1 MGGAEIQS
9 TEGKMQGDNRTM
21 FFSVIVTIQIQ
32 QLFRTPVDNVKQV
45 WLEDEATSAGSL
57 KPLKNWWTNIISEG
71 GRIGYYV
78 NEKKLWLIIKNEAL
92 LENATNLL
100 SDNKVNITTEGK
112 RYLGAAISSNEFR
125 KKYVNEKV
133 SKLCEELKAL
143 VL

>member
-1 MGGAEIQS
+1 M
-9 TEGKMQGDNRTM
+9 
-21 FFSVIVTIQIQ
+21 
-32 QLFRTPVDNVKQV
+32 
-45 WLEDEATSAGSL
+45 
-57 KPLKNWWTNIISEG
+57 KNWWTNIISEG
-71 GRIGYYV
+71 GRIDYYV

-92 LENATNLL
+92 LENAKNLL

-133 SKLCEELKAL
+133 SKLCEEVKAL

>member
-9 TEGKMQGDNRTM
+9 TEGKTQGDNRTM

-71 GRIGYYV
+71 GHIGYHV

-92 LENATNLL
+92 LENAKNLL

-133 SKLCEELKAL
+133 SELCEELKAL

>member
-9 TEGKMQGDNRTM
+9 TEGKTQGDNRTM

-78 NEKKLWLIIKNEAL
+78 NEKKLWLIKKNEAL
-92 LENATNLL
+92 LENAKNLL